1 MWYNSVLEVTVKIA
15 RSFLT
20 RKKVWIFENEILIL
34 KILPEDD
41 SKIEMKLEILLNYSF
56 WRYMLLDVWLNWLC
70 DPKVIV
76 GL

>member
-1 MWYNSVLEVTVKIA
+1 MVSDLRLWQ
-15 RSFLT
+15 LT
-20 RKKVWIFENEILIL
+20 NILANEILIL